1 MRLKL
6 GKLIKNKIT
15 KNISLL
21 SILEVAKSG
30 QIAEYFDQ
38 RGYACVEKS
47 NITEEKA
54 TELAIEINAEEV
66 IEAIDDDGEREVW
79 KVSLNVVF
87 FSVLFKTIK
96 NFSSSVHQHFLDK

>member
-1 MRLKL
+1 M
-6 GKLIKNKIT
+6 
-15 KNISLL
+15 IS
-21 SILEVAKSG
+21 SIPEIAKSG

-79 KVSLNVVF
+79 KVSVSVF
-87 FSVLFKTIK
+87 LLKKKRFFFI
-96 NFSSSVHQHFLDK
+96 N